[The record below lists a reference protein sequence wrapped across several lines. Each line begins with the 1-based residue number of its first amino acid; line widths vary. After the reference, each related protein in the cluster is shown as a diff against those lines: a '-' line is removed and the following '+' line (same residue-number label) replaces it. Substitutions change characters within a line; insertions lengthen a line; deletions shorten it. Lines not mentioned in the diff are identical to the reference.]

1 MLQYDAARVTG
12 SGVEMSLSVQVER
25 SKHLN
30 PLCIVFFLLFLQ
42 NILFQRSFTENYISP
57 VGSG

>member
-1 MLQYDAARVTG
+1 MLQYVAARVIG

-30 PLCIVFFLLFLQ
+30 CYVLFFFLFLQ
-42 NILFQRSFTENYISP
+42 NILFQSSFTENYISP